1 MIIKS
6 KYLLLLGMLMM
17 LSMVGCSNNAGSP
30 EATDGDAGANTAM
43 AKIAAYATDST
54 NNPAPTV
61 ADYKTAGVTGVD
73 VANLSAVNAGIDAT
87 DAAGVDTI
95 AKIQAIVNTGNT
107 KADTAMDIIVAY
119 ATDSEKNPAPTVAD
133 YEAAG
138 VD

>member
-6 KYLLLLGMLMM
+6 KYLLVLGMLMM
-17 LSMVGCSNNAGSP
+17 LSMVGCSNNAGTP

-73 VANLSAVNAGIDAT
+73 VANLSAVNAGIDA
-87 DAAGVDTI
+87 AGVDTI

-119 ATDSEKNPAPTVAD
+119 ATDSEKNPAPTIAD